1 MRHCCLLTC
10 HCFLCYLPFP
20 QSKHRRCWKRE
31 WSWSDFASLLGKPVH
46 ALPSRFLWVKILAS
60 LSCFS
65 FFCLLAL
72 SFCATSKRQPIKVW
86 ICPLN
91 ERVVY
96 TLSPF
101 SLHVTEL
108 KEHSNILLSEST
120 DTISQTFIQSAAIA
134 KAWVSCYLQIFV
146 CLFLPVHN
154 SCLKDHKSPGL
165 ALSLDYSVEWVML
178 PSLPLFFSFSKGNFG
193 LTGLAAFV
201 FWAELILLYCNCVYK
216 SPKGILKIHRG
227 HVPL

>member
-1 MRHCCLLTC
+1 MHQEDWPNKSISSWAAGGQCEMRLMAMHRRALPVEMTSAQTGARFLTYTWDIVV
-10 HCFLCYLPFP
+10 FLRAIVFFVTFPFP
-20 QSKHRRCWKRE
+20 RASAADVGKRE

-65 FFCLLAL
+65 FFCLFAS

-134 KAWVSCYLQIFV
+134 RAWVSCYLQIFV
-146 CLFLPVHN
+146 CFCLFTTRA
-154 SCLKDHKSPGL
+154 SRIT
-165 ALSLDYSVEWVML
+165 SLQGW
-178 PSLPLFFSFSKGNFG
+178 LFHW
-193 LTGLAAFV
+193 T
-201 FWAELILLYCNCVYK
+201 IQ
-216 SPKGILKIHRG
+216 
-227 HVPL
+227 